1 MPEGL
6 DWAESFTDHAQ
17 TVGLFLRTWLPIGL
31 STVATVISVLAYR
44 RSGPPTLPKAWAT
57 LHSRGPAGF
66 IIKLSVENNTDS
78 TVRLTSVKVR
88 GLKIGTNPHGIPSD
102 RKEGVAPKGY
112 EYDWVDSFP
121 LSTELAPGETFS
133 EMIRVASSCSSH
145 HINASL
151 FLSISTMRR
160 TIKSKAI
167 VVPIM
172 IPPMS

>member
-6 DWAESFTDHAQ
+6 DWAGRFIDHAE
-17 TVGLFLRTWLPIGL
+17 TVGLFLKTWLPLAL
-31 STVATVISVLAYR
+31 STIATVVSVLAYR
-44 RSGPPTLPKAWAT
+44 RSGPPTLPKVWAT
-57 LHSRGPAGF
+57 LSSRGPAGF
-66 IIKLSVENNTDS
+66 IIKLTVENHTGS
-78 TVRLTSVKVR
+78 TVRLTSARVHGFKVGANER
-88 GLKIGTNPHGIPSD
+88 EIPSN
-102 RKEGVAPKGY
+102 RKPWETPKGY
-112 EYDWVDSFP
+112 EYDWVDSLP
-121 LSTELAPGETFS
+121 LSSELAPGETFS

-160 TIKSKAI
+160 TIKSKVI